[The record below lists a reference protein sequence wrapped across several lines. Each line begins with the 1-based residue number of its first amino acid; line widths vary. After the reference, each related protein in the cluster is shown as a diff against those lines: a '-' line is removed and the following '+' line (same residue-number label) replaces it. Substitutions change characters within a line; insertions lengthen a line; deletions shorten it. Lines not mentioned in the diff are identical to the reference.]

1 MLSRWGHQ
9 CDVLLLLLLLLQVGK
24 PKARGHRAYTQGVC
38 SHICGA
44 FISLQPITHSSYT
57 CMHSL
62 PRMSTPLYPGPLACQ
77 QRNTI
82 VGDVE
87 GILQEYPEL
96 GRQSQ
101 TNTFVMYDHRGERK
115 TRRIQVTLC
124 SSCWEESYQSCLQLC
139 PYPLTRIF
147 SKEECFI
154 F

>member
-1 MLSRWGHQ
+1 MFTYIHNSVQRLGQRHCVNVTPSSMPHWHDGCMQ
-9 CDVLLLLLLLLQVGK
+9 YALLLLLQVGK
-24 PKARGHRAYTQGVC
+24 SKARGHRAYTQGVC

-87 GILQEYPEL
+87 GILQQNPEL
-96 GRQSQ
+96 GRRSQ
-101 TNTFVMYDHRGERK
+101 TNM
-115 TRRIQVTLC
+115 
-124 SSCWEESYQSCLQLC
+124 
-139 PYPLTRIF
+139 
-147 SKEECFI
+147 
-154 F
+154 

>member
-1 MLSRWGHQ
+1 MY
-9 CDVLLLLLLLLQVGK
+9 LLLLLLLLQVGK

-44 FISLQPITHSSYT
+44 FISLQPITHSESPYT

-87 GILQEYPEL
+87 GILQENPEL

-101 TNTFVMYDHRGERK
+101 TNMCVVNQTQDK
-115 TRRIQVTLC
+115 PW
-124 SSCWEESYQSCLQLC
+124 SS
-139 PYPLTRIF
+139 
-147 SKEECFI
+147 
-154 F
+154 